1 MRKDT
6 LWNEGRTGRG
16 IREKGKYDQNAMNKN
31 SQRLNKNVFQNFIKI
46 LTNVMLK
53 ENFYKSRVK

>member
-31 SQRLNKNVFQNFIKI
+31 SQRLNKNVFQNSIKI
-46 LTNVMLK
+46 LTNVILK

>member
-31 SQRLNKNVFQNFIKI
+31 SQRLNKNVFQNSIKI

-53 ENFYKSRVK
+53 ENFYKSRVE

>member
-31 SQRLNKNVFQNFIKI
+31 SQRLNKNVFQNSIKI

>member
-16 IREKGKYDQNAMNKN
+16 IREKGKYDQNVMYTNFPTNKA
-31 SQRLNKNVFQNFIKI
+31 
-46 LTNVMLK
+46 
-53 ENFYKSRVK
+53 